1 MSSPGDGGKEMRTYS
16 GVSFSG
22 AATGAVEST
31 ATAGVEKRGPLF
43 AKNWERGKDIVG
55 GGESENLGNFVR
67 VKVCRVL

>member
-1 MSSPGDGGKEMRTYS
+1 M
-16 GVSFSG
+16 FSC

-55 GGESENLGNFVR
+55 GGEGENLGNFVR